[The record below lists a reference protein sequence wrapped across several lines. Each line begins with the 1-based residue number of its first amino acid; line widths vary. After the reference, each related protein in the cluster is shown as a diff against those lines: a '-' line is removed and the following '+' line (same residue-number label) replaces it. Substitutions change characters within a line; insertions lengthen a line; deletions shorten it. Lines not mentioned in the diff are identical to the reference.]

1 MSDHIIVT
9 VTGPFRRERDSSTT
23 EKEKNTC
30 SKCGEKGH
38 NCRNCP
44 EAESNTSA
52 SGAKS
57 STSKKVR
64 ITDLRN
70 ARKVVTLQMPGHDE
84 GAGSDTEK
92 EESDEDDDDGE
103 AVPADSDDDDD
114 DDDEGQSVG
123 PNTWYK
129 MYSQTTTGGSTNVD
143 ENPV

>member
-1 MSDHIIVT
+1 M
-9 VTGPFRRERDSSTT
+9 
-23 EKEKNTC
+23 
-30 SKCGEKGH
+30 
-38 NCRNCP
+38 
-44 EAESNTSA
+44 
-52 SGAKS
+52 
-57 STSKKVR
+57 
-64 ITDLRN
+64 
-70 ARKVVTLQMPGHDE
+70 QMPGHDE